1 MKKSS
6 HYSGFT
12 LLEVMVAMAILAIA
26 LVAVLRSQSQSIS
39 MANEARLATM
49 ASMLTQSKIAEIDIE
64 GISAVTSSGDFGED
78 FPNYRW
84 EVTTTDTDFKY
95 LKKIDLAVT
104 WKEAVLTREYHITFY
119 RYVPDNT

>member
-1 MKKSS
+1 MRRFF
-6 HYSGFT
+6 HHSGFT

-26 LVAVLRSQSQSIS
+26 LVAVLSSQEQSIT

-49 ASMLTQSKIAEIDIE
+49 ASVLAQSKIAEIESIGGDN
-64 GISAVTSSGDFGED
+64 SFGDFGED

-95 LKKIDLAVT
+95 LEKIDLVVT
-104 WKEAVLTREYHITFY
+104 WKEAVLTREYHVTFY
-119 RYVPDNT
+119 QYVQER